1 MPKQV
6 DYPRASMK
14 NCFVLADA
22 VNELGGQCSTA
33 MAADKL
39 NKQSTSGAYKALV
52 GAAVKYGLLINK
64 KGQLVVTELY
74 RDVKLAYDEKEA
86 MKVTQKVFLSPP
98 LFNAVFVRFENMPL
112 PINHFEKLLI
122 REFDV
127 PEQLASRVSNYFLEG
142 AKQCEMLGEGDVL
155 SREKEVV
162 GDVIESDADVS
173 SGNVNQTIYAPAVT
187 AGNAAPS
194 NVRTNTEHVVE
205 EGGKFS
211 VRIKG
216 PGMDTLL
223 VINEEED
230 LLIVKAM
237 LKKVE
242 RKLTIEGNFNDD

>member
-22 VNELGGQCSTA
+22 VNELGGQSSAA

-39 NKQSTSGAYKALV
+39 NKQSTSGAYKALI

-64 KGQLVVTELY
+64 KGQLVVSELY

-86 MKVTQKVFLSPP
+86 TKVTQKAFLSPP
-98 LFNAVFVRFENMPL
+98 LFNAVFVRFENKSL

-127 PEQLASRVSNYFLEG
+127 PEQLASRVANYFLEG
-142 AKQCEMLGEGDVL
+142 AKQCEMLGEGNVL
-155 SREKEVV
+155 SREKEAI
-162 GDVIESDADVS
+162 GDVIENEADVS
-173 SGNVNQTIYAPAVT
+173 SSDIYQSTYDATVAT
-187 AGNAAPS
+187 GNATPP
-194 NVRTNTEHVVE
+194 NVHTNSEQVVE
-205 EGGKFS
+205 EDGKFS

-242 RKLTIEGNFNDD
+242 RQLTVEGDFSDD